1 MKYVRAHVDP
11 IKRHFDPIVAVSGND
26 LIVAHGLAT
35 SDLMRL
41 KGTLPEL
48 NQSRL
53 LLVDRKKDRF
63 RFLRFEEVV
72 VAIYPGFKEAAEA
85 VRLSVGYDFQL
96 KDIEKINDCA
106 SLSRWVTL
114 KSFEKIS
121 AANAANAILPM
132 RKIQDC
138 LKWWDQIGRILFRI

>member
-1 MKYVRAHVDP
+1 
-11 IKRHFDPIVAVSGND
+11 
-26 LIVAHGLAT
+26 
-35 SDLMRL
+35 MRL

-48 NQSRL
+48 NQSGL

-96 KDIEKINDCA
+96 KDIENQR
-106 SLSRWVTL
+106 LR
-114 KSFEKIS
+114 
-121 AANAANAILPM
+121 
-132 RKIQDC
+132 
-138 LKWWDQIGRILFRI
+138 